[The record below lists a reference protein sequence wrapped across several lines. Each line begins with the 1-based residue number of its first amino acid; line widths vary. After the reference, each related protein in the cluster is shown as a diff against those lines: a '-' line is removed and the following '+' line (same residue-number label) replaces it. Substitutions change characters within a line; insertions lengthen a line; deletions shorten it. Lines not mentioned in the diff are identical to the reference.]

1 MRNKSSKLLLFLS
14 LVPLLL
20 NAVITRDDV
29 ISKAETYLNLNW
41 SPSIDTCVIKDW
53 QGNKIDGTFKSY
65 YKKGH
70 KYTWEAY
77 VWGGVNTTSDFISRI
92 NSGYCAGGYNT
103 SDYGYYHPGH
113 PEEMSAAS
121 HFLAGLD
128 CAAFANSCLSQPI
141 GQGIDALKNR
151 CIPINRSDVKK
162 GDIWVIT
169 HHIRLAGEGNSIY
182 ESHANTNNPPPGVVY
197 RPSSNVGYTPYSIFP
212 QFSNPDIS
220 YNKDTMN
227 ISVDIAVNARY
238 GRVHKDS
245 VKVRVD
251 GKEINDFTFKSL
263 GNGRYRIKSSK
274 GFVLSRDHI
283 LEIRADNEELRNRYR
298 DTDTLKFIYK
308 KLTTV
313 PADSEWGV
321 IAKPRIRIAYP
332 AGVDTASV
340 KFWIRGGRF
349 SYKTYWEINSNSG
362 VIGGGGNGLRGK
374 ILVIQAEG
382 IVPYG
387 VYKIHTMWT
396 KGTHIYYYDFSF
408 EVNRV
413 LYLTAVNS
421 IVKFAERSGSWSIV
435 KTIYCPSAG
444 VLYGITSGANG
455 NIYVG
460 NNKGSGSSIIPSIIE
475 IDGMSGNVVKEF
487 SIPVPFSIPADRNRI
502 SDKGMISIKDFINKV
517 LFKGY
522 DGLINVCIA

>member
-169 HHIRLAGEGNSIY
+169 HHIRLADKNGYVY
-182 ESHANTNNPPPGVVY
+182 ESHSEKDYRPGVQHRKV
-197 RPSSNVGYTPYSIFP
+197 SNANYTPYSIFP
-212 QFSNPDIS
+212 QFSSPQP
-220 YNKDTMN
+220 KDGAKNVPLSTD
-227 ISVDIAVNARY
+227 ISVDISVNANY
-238 GRVHKDS
+238 GSISQSDVCVSLDDES
-245 VKVRVD
+245 VD
-251 GKEINDFTFKSL
+251 DFTVENL
-263 GNGRYRIKSSK
+263 GGGK
-274 GFVLSRDHI
+274 
-283 LEIRADNEELRNRYR
+283 YR
-298 DTDTLKFIYK
+298 DK
-308 KLTTV
+308 
-313 PADSEWGV
+313 
-321 IAKPRIRIAYP
+321 
-332 AGVDTASV
+332 
-340 KFWIRGGRF
+340 
-349 SYKTYWEINSNSG
+349 WE
-362 VIGGGGNGLRGK
+362 GN
-374 ILVIQAEG
+374 
-382 IVPYG
+382 
-387 VYKIHTMWT
+387 T
-396 KGTHIYYYDFSF
+396 
-408 EVNRV
+408 
-413 LYLTAVNS
+413 LTAN
-421 IVKFAERSGSWSIV
+421 RSQLTAILGYSGW
-435 KTIYCPSAG
+435 
-444 VLYGITSGANG
+444 GI
-455 NIYVG
+455 
-460 NNKGSGSSIIPSIIE
+460 
-475 IDGMSGNVVKEF
+475 
-487 SIPVPFSIPADRNRI
+487 
-502 SDKGMISIKDFINKV
+502 
-517 LFKGY
+517 GY
-522 DGLINVCIA
+522 GLISGK